1 MAWGAKAVGSSHE
14 ESQIVPVRDRSA
26 GTQLLGVRV
35 VGMHRSG
42 TSFVAGA
49 FARGGYFVGS
59 DDKRLPPD
67 PDNQPGYFERRDLVE
82 LDDRMLGSFGGSW
95 WQPPSVEAV
104 VAGQARF
111 VGAAADLLTEI
122 RTEAGARPIVLK
134 DPRMACLMPVWNPVV
149 GSQLLDVLV
158 LRNPMDVA
166 RSLARRNGFPVQ
178 YSLALWEVYLC
189 SLLRSLAGR
198 PVVTVNFSALAA
210 DDGPAALTAAL
221 TRAFDRLGIPR
232 PEFGAFTATQRH
244 FFGPET
250 DLLAVAT
257 PSQLRLWR
265 YLSDLLL
272 FEPHLIVPPEL
283 ASPSEAATNLL
294 TEVGCILGEVGIG
307 RPLTPTAPIVEEG
320 RTTATRD
327 SELGD
332 ALAMAHRSAAAAHEQ
347 VIALLERAAK
357 DSVAQ
362 SNYSKQVARLLGD
375 LQDLRSE
382 ADLLSSRMAAL
393 LAEQEADRADHVAAE
408 ARLRELLAAS
418 RQQHANSEAKLQAT
432 EREVERL
439 RAEQTDQH
447 AAWVR
452 REAWFASEREAG
464 QALITDVL
472 LRVTAAESALHRS
485 ETTSLEIAAESE
497 LLRTRYVALRAE
509 MSSVLASRS
518 WRVTRPLR
526 WVMYR
531 ARGGRS
537 RLPSH

>member
-1 MAWGAKAVGSSHE
+1 MRGTKPVQSSE
-14 ESQIVPVRDRSA
+14 NESRLDPVSDQSIASRF
-26 GTQLLGVRV
+26 LGVRV
-35 VGMHRSG
+35 LGMHRSG

-49 FARGGYFVGS
+49 FARGGYFVRS
-59 DDKRLPPD
+59 DEKRLPPD
-67 PDNQPGYFERRDLVE
+67 PDNQPGYFERKDMVQLN
-82 LDDRMLGSFGGSW
+82 DHILGSFGATW
-95 WQPPSVEAV
+95 WLPPMADAV
-104 VAGQARF
+104 LAGRSRF
-111 VGAAADLLTEI
+111 VGLAADLLAGL
-122 RTEAGARPIVLK
+122 RAEAGTRPVVLK
-134 DPRMACLMPVWNPVV
+134 DPRMACLMPVWEPVV

-198 PVVTVNFSALAA
+198 PVVTVNFGALVGTDSAE
-210 DDGPAALTAAL
+210 ALTTAM
-221 TRAFDRLGIPR
+221 TRVFARLGIPR
-232 PEFGAFTATQRH
+232 PEFASFASPERH
-244 FFGPET
+244 FSGPDT

-272 FEPHLIVPPEL
+272 FEPHLTVPPEL

-307 RPLTPTAPIVEEG
+307 KPLAPTAPIVEEG
-320 RTTATRD
+320 RTTATLE

-332 ALAMAHRSAAAAHEQ
+332 ALAMAHRSAAVAHEQ
-347 VIALLERAAK
+347 VVGLLERAAE
-357 DSVAQ
+357 DSVAR

-382 ADLLSSRMAAL
+382 VDLLLSRMAAL
-393 LAEQEADRADHVAAE
+393 LAEQEAERVDHVAAE

-418 RQQHANSEAKLQAT
+418 RQQHTNSEAKLQAM

-439 RAEQTDQH
+439 QAEQTEHH

-464 QALITDVL
+464 QALMTDVL

-485 ETTSLEIAAESE
+485 ETTSLEIVAESE
-497 LLRTRYVALRAE
+497 LLQTRYGALRAE

-537 RLPSH
+537 RLPLH